1 MARLEYRLC
10 NETEG
15 FPVLYYYDGIEQTE
29 IAARLA
35 CDYFVK
41 GTVTYEKTSGAVEA
55 DRYVIYVKKA
65 AIEEESL
72 PQPHNHGG
80 KLRLELRQ
88 YIENSNYY
96 PVITTLNMKSNL
108 EVLLYL
114 QSDFVYWLGQ
124 EWQKSSTEI
133 DEDRKVYI
141 FYAIPAN

>member
-1 MARLEYRLC
+1 MARLEYRLFD
-10 NETEG
+10 EIEG

-41 GTVTYEKTSGAVEA
+41 EAVTYEKTSGAVEA

-65 AIEEESL
+65 VVQDESL
-72 PQPHNHGG
+72 PQPPNNGG

-88 YIENSNYY
+88 YVENSSYY
-96 PVITTLNMKSNL
+96 PVITTLDMKSNL
-108 EVLLYL
+108 EMLLYL

-124 EWQKSSTEI
+124 EWQKTSAEI